1 MSTIE
6 GSFQK
11 SDNLRP
17 KPYSQMF
24 LLPIKKFV
32 YLTFYIEIK
41 GVLYTNIDQ
50 KLQNRFLT
58 CPAHTKS
65 IIMNFKWSPNH
76 FNNYKKDSEDK
87 SIFFPCIFS
96 VFENKDKIILVME
109 HADGGELYDYINNNR
124 LTERDARR
132 VFRQITS
139 AIKYCHQ
146 VNTF

>member
-1 MSTIE
+1 MFFPFFDFFAVNVFIVTFLLFLVSHE
-6 GSFQK
+6 S
-11 SDNLRP
+11 
-17 KPYSQMF
+17 F
-24 LLPIKKFV
+24 LLPSIS
-32 YLTFYIEIK
+32 
-41 GVLYTNIDQ
+41 VL
-50 KLQNRFLT
+50 
-58 CPAHTKS
+58 
-65 IIMNFKWSPNH
+65 
-76 FNNYKKDSEDK
+76 
-87 SIFFPCIFS
+87 FPTCIFS